1 MNASQLAAEVLA
13 AQEVE
18 SLGACVARGQLPDS
32 YQDIVQKIRGY
43 VLQLPLER
51 REMWAE
57 QCQSLG
63 VTLIPP
69 PPPPPEPPP
78 MRKIKEGIRVLVPA
92 PDQTKG
98 E

>member
-1 MNASQLAAEVLA
+1 MNAADAATEVLLS
-13 AQEVE
+13 QEIE
-18 SLGACVARGQLPDS
+18 SLAGCVARGQSPDS
-32 YQDIVQKIRGY
+32 YQDIVEKIRGHA
-43 VLQLPLER
+43 VKLPLER

-63 VTLIPP
+63 VTLIPS